1 MTTLELIGVLSVAI
15 ITSILGPIAVA
26 WAKTKFSSKKDS
38 LTKDI
43 DASEQVQEQ
52 IEDLLDELNADRVW
66 ISMFHNGGH
75 LYPTGKSLQ
84 KFSIMYETLGV
95 GHSKS
100 IKETF
105 QNVPISVFA
114 KTMGKLNKDGEI
126 KASVKCQKGNFGL
139 TAFLTEYGSKCLL
152 MLALEDLQEHFI
164 GMLTIEFAYD
174 REEFSEDELIFITQK
189 TSVIGTLLSTFVKK

>member
-100 IKETF
+100 
-105 QNVPISVFA
+105 
-114 KTMGKLNKDGEI
+114 
-126 KASVKCQKGNFGL
+126 
-139 TAFLTEYGSKCLL
+139 
-152 MLALEDLQEHFI
+152 
-164 GMLTIEFAYD
+164 
-174 REEFSEDELIFITQK
+174 
-189 TSVIGTLLSTFVKK
+189 